1 MLCTHCVLEAGC
13 WGSESYTTLS
23 AANTPC
29 CAPTKHLPSTSRHQ
43 NIVDLIE
50 VIIDGNPTPGR
61 LSTVALVFEYLDHDL
76 SGLLD
81 TPEAANQIT
90 PALAKS
96 YMMQLAAG
104 VSRERSGIKCCW
116 SCVSAFRV
124 ISGCGIFAFRRLLR
138 VIDTG
143 GDVCGDRHHVQQE

>member
-1 MLCTHCVLEAGC
+1 MQ
-13 WGSESYTTLS
+13 TT
-23 AANTPC
+23 
-29 CAPTKHLPSTSRHQ
+29 KRSTSTNKRIPPPLPPHQ
-43 NIVDLIE
+43 NIVDLLE

-96 YMMQLAAG
+96 FMMQLAAG
-104 VSRERSGIKCCW
+104 VSGRG
-116 SCVSAFRV
+116 CV
-124 ISGCGIFAFRRLLR
+124 
-138 VIDTG
+138 G
-143 GDVCGDRHHVQQE
+143 GWEELEFFIYGMEQNMR

>member
-1 MLCTHCVLEAGC
+1 MLCAPF
-13 WGSESYTTLS
+13 SYVS
-23 AANTPC
+23 VYIYIC
-29 CAPTKHLPSTSRHQ
+29 FYRKQ

-50 VIIDGNPTPGR
+50 VIIDGKLTPGR

-96 YMMQLAAG
+96 YMLQLVEG
-104 VSRERSGIKCCW
+104 VR
-116 SCVSAFRV
+116 
-124 ISGCGIFAFRRLLR
+124 
-138 VIDTG
+138 
-143 GDVCGDRHHVQQE
+143 

>member
-1 MLCTHCVLEAGC
+1 MKQIVRAL
-13 WGSESYTTLS
+13 
-23 AANTPC
+23 N
-29 CAPTKHLPSTSRHQ
+29 TSRNQ

-50 VIIDGNPTPGR
+50 VIIDGTPTPGR
-61 LSTVALVFEYLDHDL
+61 LATVALVFEYLDHDL

-104 VSRERSGIKCCW
+104 VSELRERRDQRKCLE
-116 SCVSAFRV
+116 
-124 ISGCGIFAFRRLLR
+124 LLLTSIVR
-138 VIDTG
+138 TKRG
-143 GDVCGDRHHVQQE
+143 LP

>member
-1 MLCTHCVLEAGC
+1 M
-13 WGSESYTTLS
+13 
-23 AANTPC
+23 
-29 CAPTKHLPSTSRHQ
+29 
-43 NIVDLIE
+43 DLIE
-50 VIIDGNPTPGR
+50 VIIDGTPAPGR

-104 VSRERSGIKCCW
+104 VRTGSSGGGVTWCRTY
-116 SCVSAFRV
+116 A
-124 ISGCGIFAFRRLLR
+124 RRK
-138 VIDTG
+138 
-143 GDVCGDRHHVQQE
+143 DRMVR

>member
-1 MLCTHCVLEAGC
+1 MLDAGQS
-13 WGSESYTTLS
+13 SERYPTLRVS
-23 AANTPC
+23 AAKTLAVRLTNRR
-29 CAPTKHLPSTSRHQ
+29 ALPSNHQ

-50 VIIDGNPTPGR
+50 VIIDGTPTPGR

-104 VSRERSGIKCCW
+104 VSRGVTRGSVLELQAKKGSEAYGI
-116 SCVSAFRV
+116 
-124 ISGCGIFAFRRLLR
+124 
-138 VIDTG
+138 
-143 GDVCGDRHHVQQE
+143 

>member
-1 MLCTHCVLEAGC
+1 MNVHARH
-13 WGSESYTTLS
+13 
-23 AANTPC
+23 P
-29 CAPTKHLPSTSRHQ
+29 PPPHQ

-104 VSRERSGIKCCW
+104 VSRRGW
-116 SCVSAFRV
+116 
-124 ISGCGIFAFRRLLR
+124 CGGRLEGVELLHLH
-138 VIDTG
+138 TG
-143 GDVCGDRHHVQQE
+143 GTEK

>member
-1 MLCTHCVLEAGC
+1 MT
-13 WGSESYTTLS
+13 
-23 AANTPC
+23 
-29 CAPTKHLPSTSRHQ
+29 CARINVYARLPPPLPLPPHQ
-43 NIVDLIE
+43 NIVDLLE

-96 YMMQLAAG
+96 FMMQLAAG
-104 VSRERSGIKCCW
+104 VSGRG
-116 SCVSAFRV
+116 CVGDWKELGLS
-124 ISGCGIFAFRRLLR
+124 ICGVKQNSRIPELPWR
-138 VIDTG
+138 
-143 GDVCGDRHHVQQE
+143 

>member
-1 MLCTHCVLEAGC
+1 MDRLCSTRVRARKGIPPFAFQLRRHL
-13 WGSESYTTLS
+13 L
-23 AANTPC
+23 
-29 CAPTKHLPSTSRHQ
+29 CALTNRRALPSNHQ

-50 VIIDGNPTPGR
+50 VIIDGTPTPGR

-104 VSRERSGIKCCW
+104 VSRGVTRGSVLELQAKKGSEAYGI
-116 SCVSAFRV
+116 
-124 ISGCGIFAFRRLLR
+124 
-138 VIDTG
+138 
-143 GDVCGDRHHVQQE
+143 

>member
-1 MLCTHCVLEAGC
+1 M
-13 WGSESYTTLS
+13 
-23 AANTPC
+23 
-29 CAPTKHLPSTSRHQ
+29 
-43 NIVDLIE
+43 DLIE

-81 TPEAANQIT
+81 TPEAASQIT

-104 VSRERSGIKCCW
+104 VSRGGGWVKTASLCC
-116 SCVSAFRV
+116 
-124 ISGCGIFAFRRLLR
+124 ISGAVGWRWGRR
-138 VIDTG
+138 G
-143 GDVCGDRHHVQQE
+143 

>member
-1 MLCTHCVLEAGC
+1 MLLAPVGVRFAEQQVMDLSLLVFPWYMLPPFLPVFYAAPVTKPVPLYISAYLFVL
-13 WGSESYTTLS
+13 
-23 AANTPC
+23 
-29 CAPTKHLPSTSRHQ
+29 CAPFFIICFYQKQ

-50 VIIDGNPTPGR
+50 VIIDGKLTPGR

-96 YMMQLAAG
+96 YMLQLVEG
-104 VSRERSGIKCCW
+104 VR
-116 SCVSAFRV
+116 
-124 ISGCGIFAFRRLLR
+124 
-138 VIDTG
+138 
-143 GDVCGDRHHVQQE
+143 

>member
-1 MLCTHCVLEAGC
+1 MH
-13 WGSESYTTLS
+13 
-23 AANTPC
+23 AALD
-29 CAPTKHLPSTSRHQ
+29 KQ

-90 PALAKS
+90 PAVAKS
-96 YMMQLAAG
+96 FMMQLAAG
-104 VSRERSGIKCCW
+104 VRLGGRTL
-116 SCVSAFRV
+116 SCF
-124 ISGCGIFAFRRLLR
+124 CMP
-138 VIDTG
+138 
-143 GDVCGDRHHVQQE
+143 

>member
-1 MLCTHCVLEAGC
+1 MYLNLSCATLECIPA
-13 WGSESYTTLS
+13 
-23 AANTPC
+23 
-29 CAPTKHLPSTSRHQ
+29 HQ

-81 TPEAANQIT
+81 TPEAASRIT

-96 YMMQLAAG
+96 YMMQLVDG
-104 VSRERSGIKCCW
+104 VSAEEMKQAMLHQGNCRSNEICRRSVYFGSNARLRSIEGEA
-116 SCVSAFRV
+116 VSY
-124 ISGCGIFAFRRLLR
+124 
-138 VIDTG
+138 
-143 GDVCGDRHHVQQE
+143 HE